1 MLLNHLQLPMDTVCN
16 EVHTA
21 LQDFISREV
30 LYIYAP
36 YNKRKFFTLEDKE
49 DFIHNSDKSLD
60 EYILSNNLEY
70 KWTRHNIRENFSYK
84 QLKRFEKS
92 GLTLDEYIEKN
103 NLYEATLTD
112 SDKETEYI
120 HYSDECDSN
129 YDNYDSDNDS
139 SEGWGE

>member
-1 MLLNHLQLPMDTVCN
+1 MDTICN

-70 KWTRHNIRENFSYK
+70 KWTRHNIRDNFSYK
-84 QLKRFEKS
+84 QYKDLKKV
-92 GLTLDEYIEKN
+92 D
-103 NLYEATLTD
+103 
-112 SDKETEYI
+112 
-120 HYSDECDSN
+120 
-129 YDNYDSDNDS
+129 
-139 SEGWGE
+139 